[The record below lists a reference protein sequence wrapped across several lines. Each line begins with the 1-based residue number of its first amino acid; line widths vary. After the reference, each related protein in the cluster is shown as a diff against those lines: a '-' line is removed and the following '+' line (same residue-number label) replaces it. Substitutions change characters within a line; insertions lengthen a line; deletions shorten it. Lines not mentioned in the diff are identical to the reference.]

1 MQNIFLQKL
10 FVLSGAN
17 MQSTADQTFTK
28 VGTFTNYIITH
39 VVARRASGGTTIACA
54 GGIYSAASKAG
65 NAWVAAAQ
73 SWINL
78 TGAGK
83 VVNATRAAVAD
94 TDQASTTPVL
104 SLTTGSTAAA
114 TADFVIYGIP
124 LD

>member
-1 MQNIFLQKL
+1 MQNVFLQKL
-10 FVLSGAN
+10 YVLAGAN

-28 VGTFTNYIITH
+28 LGSFTNYVITH
-39 VVARRASGGTTIACA
+39 IVARRASGGTTVACA

-78 TGAGK
+78 SGAGK
-83 VVNATRAAVAD
+83 IVNATRAAVAD
-94 TDQASTTPVL
+94 TDQASAAPIL

-114 TADFVIYGIP
+114 TADFVVYGIP
-124 LD
+124 ID